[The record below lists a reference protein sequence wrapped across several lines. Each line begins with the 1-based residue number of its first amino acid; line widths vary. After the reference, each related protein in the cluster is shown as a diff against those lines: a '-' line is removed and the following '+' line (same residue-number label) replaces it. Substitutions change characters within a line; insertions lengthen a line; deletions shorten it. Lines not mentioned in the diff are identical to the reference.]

1 MKVSNLI
8 DYPNYRVSKRGR
20 IVRISDGKVIKCYLN
35 RKFNRYY
42 CWLYNSNNHRIKVY
56 RYRLVAMAWISNP
69 ENKPEVC
76 HIDNNSVHDYYK
88 NLYWGT
94 HKENMEQMARDGR
107 STRNKS
113 IKKPK
118 NTKVISIKKPKNT
131 KVILVRKRSYQKV
144 SFEVPIEKLEVII
157 KKFFGSS

>member
-1 MKVSNLI
+1 MKSSNLI

-20 IVRISDGKVIKCYLN
+20 VVRISDGKIIKCYLN

-56 RYRLVAMAWISNP
+56 RYRLVAMAWIPNP
-69 ENKPEVC
+69 GNKPEVC
-76 HIDNNSVHDYYK
+76 HIDNNSIHDYYK

-107 STRNKS
+107 STRNRG
-113 IKKPK
+113 IKKLR
-118 NTKVISIKKPKNT
+118 
-131 KVILVRKRSYQKV
+131 VILIRKRSYQNV
-144 SFEVPIEKLEVII
+144 SFEVPIEKLEVIV
-157 KKFFGSS
+157 KNFFGSS